1 MPSFKEVTEAY
12 AGAVGRFNS
21 ATKNLRGFLMLFRE
35 GVERGLGAPAMSVI
49 LFPVNGEPNKDY
61 SGSPDVAQFDGKDS
75 WHVGL
80 AIHLGN
86 NQRVKYRIILD
97 VSDAHHASRL
107 RSDGLS

>member
-12 AGAVGRFNS
+12 AGAVGRFQLSNQES
-21 ATKNLRGFLMLFRE
+21 
-35 GVERGLGAPAMSVI
+35 ERILDVVQGGGRARAWCPSDELI

-86 NQRVKYRIILD
+86 NQSQ
-97 VSDAHHASRL
+97 VSHHP
-107 RSDGLS
+107 